1 MQPKSSNVSM
11 ESNIIPTNNS
21 TVKMNGAKGIVESL
35 IKLGVTDIFGYPG
48 GAIMPVYDALFNVK
62 DIHHILVRH
71 EQGAVIA
78 AEGYAR
84 VTDKVGVC
92 IATSGPGATNLITGI
107 ADAMLDSIPI
117 VCITGQVANPLIGT
131 DAFQEADIIGMT
143 VPITKWNYQITDPK
157 EIPHIIAKAFH
168 VAKSGRPGP
177 VLIDVTKDAQ
187 FGEFNFDYKE
197 LEGFTYNTPTVC
209 ENLLSQA
216 AHLIN
221 QAKRPYI
228 LAGHGITIANAEK
241 ELEQFASKTGIPVA
255 CTLHGLSSI
264 TMDHPLYVGMLGM
277 HGNYGPNV
285 LTNEA
290 DLIIA
295 VGMRFDDR
303 VTGNLAT
310 YARNAKII
318 HIDIDKAE
326 LNKNVRSEVAIHGDA
341 KEVLTELINH
351 VTPNN
356 HASWI
361 TKFKE
366 HYSLEHDTVM
376 HHQVTPQAGQKIKMA
391 EVIDKLSKKTNG
403 NAVIVSDV
411 GQHQMIAAR
420 YYQFKDP
427 RSHITSGGL
436 GTMGFALPA
445 AIGAKVAAP
454 NREVIAVI
462 GDGSF
467 QMNIQELAVLAQE
480 GLKVKIL
487 ILNNEFLGMVRQW
500 QELFFEERYSFTAL
514 MNPDFVKIAE
524 AYSVPAMRIS
534 EESELDKAMDIMLN
548 ADSSFLLEVMVEKQG
563 KVFPMVP
570 AGCGVGEIRLS

>member
-1 MQPKSSNVSM
+1 N
-11 ESNIIPTNNS
+11 
-21 TVKMNGAKGIVESL
+21 AKIR
-35 IKLGVTDIFGYPG
+35 
-48 GAIMPVYDALFNVK
+48 
-62 DIHHILVRH
+62 HILVRH

-107 ADAMLDSIPI
+107 ADAMLDSIPV

-143 VPITKWNYQITDPK
+143 IPITKWNYQITDPK
-157 EIPHIIAKAFH
+157 EIPYILAKAFH
-168 VAKSGRPGP
+168 VAKNGRPGP

-187 FGEFNFDYKE
+187 FGEFDFDPEQLK
-197 LEGFTYNTPTVC
+197 GFSYNTPVVC
-209 ENLLSQA
+209 ESDLSKA

-228 LAGHGITIANAEK
+228 LAGHGITIANAEASLA
-241 ELEQFASKTGIPVA
+241 EFATKTGIPVA

-277 HGNYGPNV
+277 HGNYGSNV

-295 VGMRFDDR
+295 LGMRFDDR
-303 VTGNLAT
+303 VTGNLNT
-310 YARNAKII
+310 YAKNAKII

-326 LNKNVRSEVAIHGDA
+326 LNKNIQTTVAIHGDA

-351 VTPNN
+351 VAPNN

-361 TKFKE
+361 NKFKDY
-366 HYSLEHDTVM
+366 YSLEHETVM
-376 HHQVTPQAGQKIKMA
+376 HYQVTPQPGHKIKMA
-391 EVIDKLSKKTNG
+391 EVIDKLSRKTEG

-420 YYQFKDP
+420 YYQFRNP

-445 AIGAKVAAP
+445 AIGAKIAAP
-454 NREVIAVI
+454 DREVIAVI
-462 GDGSF
+462 GDGGF

-487 ILNNEFLGMVRQW
+487 ILNNEYLGMVRQW
-500 QELFFEERYSFTAL
+500 QELFFEKRYSFTSL
-514 MNPDFVKIAE
+514 VNPDFVKIAQ
-524 AYSVPAMRIS
+524 AYSIPAMRVS
-534 EESELDKAMDIMLN
+534 DDSELNKALDTMLDT
-548 ADSSFLLEVMVEKQG
+548 DSSFLLEVMVEKQG

>member
-1 MQPKSSNVSM
+1 MRV
-11 ESNIIPTNNS
+11 
-21 TVKMNGAKGIVESL
+21 NGAKALVESL
-35 IKLGVTDIFGYPG
+35 IHLNVTDIFGYPG
-48 GAIMPVYDALFNVK
+48 GAIMPVYDALFGAHK
-62 DIHHILVRH
+62 IKHILVRH

-84 VTDKVGVC
+84 ITDKIGVC

-143 VPITKWNYQITDPK
+143 VPITKWNYQITK
-157 EIPHIIAKAFH
+157 SEEIPHIIAKAFH

-177 VLIDVTKDAQ
+177 VLIDITKDAQ
-187 FGEFNFDYKE
+187 FGEFEFDPNAISC
-197 LEGFTYNTPTVC
+197 FTYETPVVG
-209 ENLLSQA
+209 ENQLAQA

-228 LAGHGITIANAEK
+228 LAGHGITIANAEN
-241 ELEQFASKTGIPVA
+241 ELLEFATKTGIPVA
-255 CTLHGLSSI
+255 CTLHGLSTIDMS
-264 TMDHPLYVGMLGM
+264 HPLYVGMLGM

-295 VGMRFDDR
+295 LGMRFDDR
-303 VTGNLAT
+303 VTGNLKT
-310 YARNAKII
+310 YAKNAKVI
-318 HIDIDKAE
+318 HVDIDLAE
-326 LNKNVRSEVAIHGDA
+326 LNKNVPAEIAIHGDA
-341 KEVLTELINH
+341 KEVLRELINH
-351 VTPNN
+351 VNPNN
-356 HASWI
+356 HAAWI
-361 TKFKE
+361 SKFRE
-366 HYSLEHDTVM
+366 HYNLEHETVM
-376 HHQVTPQAGQKIKMA
+376 HREVTPQPGHKIKMA
-391 EVIDKLSKKTNG
+391 EVIDKLSKKTGG

-420 YYQFKDP
+420 YYQFKDH

-454 NREVIAVI
+454 GKEVIAVI

-487 ILNNEFLGMVRQW
+487 ILNNEYLGMVRQW

-514 MNPDFVKIAE
+514 MNPDFIKIAE
-524 AYSVPAMRIS
+524 AYSVPAMRINS
-534 EESELDKAMDIMLN
+534 EADLDKALDTMLN

-570 AGCGVGEIRLS
+570 AGCGVSEIRLS

>member
-1 MQPKSSNVSM
+1 M
-11 ESNIIPTNNS
+11 
-21 TVKMNGAKGIVESL
+21 KMNGAKAVVESL
-35 IKLGVTDIFGYPG
+35 ITLGVKDIFGYPG
-48 GAIMPVYDALFNVK
+48 GAIMPVYDALFDAKIN
-62 DIHHILVRH
+62 HILVRH
-71 EQGAVIA
+71 EQGAIIA

-84 VTDKVGVC
+84 VTDTVGVC
-92 IATSGPGATNLITGI
+92 MATSGPGATNLITGI
-107 ADAMLDSIPI
+107 ADAMLDSIPV

-143 VPITKWNYQITDPK
+143 VPITKWNYQITNPE

-168 VAKSGRPGP
+168 VAKTGRPGP
-177 VLIDVTKDAQ
+177 VLIDITKDAQ
-187 FGEFNFDYKE
+187 FGEFDFNPLALKDFK
-197 LEGFTYNTPTVC
+197 YNTPVFT
-209 ENLLSQA
+209 ENQLSQA

-228 LAGHGITIANAEK
+228 FAGHGITIANAET
-241 ELEQFASKTGIPVA
+241 ELMQFAEKTGIPVA
-255 CTLHGLSSI
+255 CTLHGLSTI
-264 TMDHPLYVGMLGM
+264 DMDHPLYVGMLGM

-295 VGMRFDDR
+295 LGMRFDDR
-303 VTGNLAT
+303 VTGNLNT
-310 YARNAKII
+310 YAKAAKII
-318 HIDIDKAE
+318 HIDIDRAE
-326 LNKNVRSEVAIHGDA
+326 LGKNISAEVAIHGDA

-351 VTPNN
+351 VNPNN

-361 TKFKE
+361 NKFKE
-366 HYSLEHDTVM
+366 HYALEHETVM
-376 HHQVTPQAGQKIKMA
+376 HYEVTPHPGEKIKMA
-391 EVIDKLSKKTNG
+391 EVVDKLSKKTNG

-420 YYQFKDP
+420 YYQFKNP

-445 AIGAKVAAP
+445 AIGAKIAAP

-487 ILNNEFLGMVRQW
+487 ILNNEYLGMVRQW
-500 QELFFEERYSFTAL
+500 QEMFFEERYSFTQL
-514 MNPDFVKIAE
+514 MNPDFIKIAE
-524 AYSVPAMRIS
+524 AYSVPAMRINK
-534 EESELDKAMDIMLN
+534 EADLDAALDTMLQ
-548 ADSSFLLEVMVEKQG
+548 ADSSFLLEVMVEKQS

>member
-1 MQPKSSNVSM
+1 M
-11 ESNIIPTNNS
+11 
-21 TVKMNGAKGIVESL
+21 
-35 IKLGVTDIFGYPG
+35 
-48 GAIMPVYDALFNVK
+48 
-62 DIHHILVRH
+62 
-71 EQGAVIA
+71 
-78 AEGYAR
+78 
-84 VTDKVGVC
+84 TDKVGVC

-107 ADAMLDSIPI
+107 ADAMLDSIPV

-143 VPITKWNYQITDPK
+143 IPITKWNYQITDPK
-157 EIPHIIAKAFH
+157 EIPHILAKAFH
-168 VAKSGRPGP
+168 VAKNGRPGP

-187 FGEFNFDYKE
+187 FGEFDFDPEQLK
-197 LEGFTYNTPTVC
+197 GFSYNTPVVC
-209 ENLLSQA
+209 ESDLSKA

-228 LAGHGITIANAEK
+228 LAGHGITIANAEAALA
-241 ELEQFASKTGIPVA
+241 EFATKTGIPVA

-277 HGNYGPNV
+277 HGNYGSNV

-295 VGMRFDDR
+295 LGMRFDDR
-303 VTGNLAT
+303 VTGNLNT
-310 YARNAKII
+310 YAKNAKII

-326 LNKNVRSEVAIHGDA
+326 LNKNIQTNVAIHGDA

-351 VTPNN
+351 VAPNN

-361 TKFKE
+361 NKFKDY
-366 HYSLEHDTVM
+366 YSLEHETVM
-376 HHQVTPQAGQKIKMA
+376 HYQVTPQPGHKIKMA
-391 EVIDKLSKKTNG
+391 EVIDKLSRKTKG

-420 YYQFKDP
+420 YYQFRNP

-445 AIGAKVAAP
+445 AIGAKIAAP
-454 NREVIAVI
+454 DREVIAVI
-462 GDGSF
+462 GDGGF

-487 ILNNEFLGMVRQW
+487 ILNNEYLGMVRQW
-500 QELFFEERYSFTAL
+500 QELFFEERYSFTSL
-514 MNPDFVKIAE
+514 VNPDFVKIAQ
-524 AYSVPAMRIS
+524 AYSIPAMRVS
-534 EESELDKAMDIMLN
+534 DDSELNKALDTMLDT
-548 ADSSFLLEVMVEKQG
+548 DSSFLLEVMVEKQG

>member
-1 MQPKSSNVSM
+1 M
-11 ESNIIPTNNS
+11 
-21 TVKMNGAKGIVESL
+21 KMNGARAIVESL
-35 IKLGVTDIFGYPG
+35 IHLGVKDIFGYPG
-48 GAIMPVYDALFNVK
+48 GAIMPTYDAFFNAQGIK
-62 DIHHILVRH
+62 HILVRH

-84 VTDKVGVC
+84 LSDRVGVC

-143 VPITKWNYQITDPK
+143 VPVTKWNYQITK
-157 EIPHIIAKAFH
+157 AEEIPHILAKAFH

-177 VLIDVTKDAQ
+177 VLIDITKDAQ
-187 FGEFNFDYKE
+187 LGEMDFDTKE
-197 LEGFTYNTPTVC
+197 LKGFVYHTPEVS
-209 ENLLSQA
+209 EIQLSKA
-216 AHLIN
+216 ANLIN
-221 QAKRPYI
+221 HAQKPYI
-228 LAGHGITIANAEK
+228 LAGHGITIAKAEA
-241 ELEQFASKTGIPVA
+241 ELAEFAKKTGIPVA
-255 CTLHGLSSI
+255 CTLHGLSTI
-264 TMDHPLYVGMLGM
+264 DMTNPLYVGMLGM
-277 HGNYGPNV
+277 HGNYGPNI

-303 VTGNLAT
+303 VTGNLNT

-318 HIDIDKAE
+318 HIDIDSAE
-326 LNKNVRSEVAIHGDA
+326 LNKNIRAEVAIHGDA

-356 HASWI
+356 HATWI
-361 TKFKE
+361 NKFKD
-366 HYSLEHDTVM
+366 HYQIEHDTVM
-376 HHQVTPQAGQKIKMA
+376 HYEVTPQEGHKIKMA
-391 EVIDKLSKKTNG
+391 EVIDKLSTMTNG

-420 YYQFKDP
+420 YYQFKNP

-445 AIGAKVAAP
+445 AIGAKVADP
-454 NREVIAVI
+454 SQEIIAVI
-462 GDGSF
+462 GDGGF
-467 QMNIQELAVLAQE
+467 QMNIQELGVLAQE
-480 GLKVKIL
+480 GLNIKIL
-487 ILNNEFLGMVRQW
+487 ILNNEYLGMVRQW
-500 QELFFEERYSFTAL
+500 QEMFFEKRYSFTEML
-514 MNPDFVKIAE
+514 NPNFVKIAE
-524 AYSVPAMRIS
+524 AYSIPAMRVS
-534 EESELDKAMDIMLN
+534 AAADLDAALETMLN
-548 ADSSFLLEVMVEKQG
+548 AKNSFLLEVMVEKQG